1 MFIISMCYSNVFV
14 AMFTNNTMTMPIADR
29 AIKIFCLGILM
40 MSIQYV
46 LVDGITGLSN
56 VKLSLF
62 LSLNRKMMYL
72 CCTCLLPA
80 FLGVSNIFYAQPIA
94 DIYASIVTIICF
106 IKNHTFLF
114 KKPWSEVRRDELTSR
129 FLNSTVFF

>member
-106 IKNHTFLF
+106 IKIIPSYLKSHGV
-114 KKPWSEVRRDELTSR
+114 K
-129 FLNSTVFF
+129 

>member
-14 AMFTNNTMTMPIADR
+14 AMFTNDAMTMPIADR

-62 LSLNRKMMYL
+62 LSLNRKLMY
-72 CCTCLLPA
+72 
-80 FLGVSNIFYAQPIA
+80 SNIFYAQPAA
-94 DIYASIVTIICF
+94 DIYASIVTAICF
-106 IKNHTFLF
+106 IKIIPSYLKSHG
-114 KKPWSEVRRDELTSR
+114 VQ
-129 FLNSTVFF
+129 

>member
-14 AMFTNNTMTMPIADR
+14 AMFTNDAMTIPIADR

-62 LSLNRKMMYL
+62 LS
-72 CCTCLLPA
+72 
-80 FLGVSNIFYAQPIA
+80 FLRVNNSC
-94 DIYASIVTIICF
+94 ASCNE
-106 IKNHTFLF
+106 K
-114 KKPWSEVRRDELTSR
+114 
-129 FLNSTVFF
+129 

>member
-14 AMFTNNTMTMPIADR
+14 AMFTNDAMTMPIADR
-29 AIKIFCLGILM
+29 AIKNFCLGILM

-62 LSLNRKMMYL
+62 LSLNRKLMYL
-72 CCTCLLPA
+72 GCTCLLPA
-80 FLGVSNIFYAQPIA
+80 FLGVSNIFYAQPAA
-94 DIYASIVTIICF
+94 DIYACIVTVICF
-106 IKNHTFLF
+106 IKIIPSYLKSHGV
-114 KKPWSEVRRDELTSR
+114 K
-129 FLNSTVFF
+129 

>member
-1 MFIISMCYSNVFV
+1 MCYSNVFV
-14 AMFTNNTMTMPIADR
+14 AMFTQDLTTMPIAQR

-62 LSLNRKMMYL
+62 LSLNRKLMYL
-72 CCTCLLPA
+72 CCTCLLPV
-80 FLGVSNIFYAQPIA
+80 FLGVSNIFYAQPAA
-94 DIYASIVTIICF
+94 DIYASIVTAVCF
-106 IKNHTFLF
+106 IKIIPSYLKSHG
-114 KKPWSEVRRDELTSR
+114 VQ
-129 FLNSTVFF
+129 